1 MPGAFPDLHYRRTV
15 PANRR
20 TKKHQLTRARNHLL
34 GRTLFFGLDP
44 FCYPFL
50 EIGLG
55 VGEGDA
61 CACDQGHRNHLV
73 SFAGD
78 GLGLAAPFRWP
89 DIASNRLSIKLLRAT
104 GRLAG
109 SGGVG
114 EGVAVAWKFGS

>member
-1 MPGAFPDLHYRRTV
+1 MPGAFPDLRCRQTV
-15 PANRR
+15 RASRR
-20 TKKHQLTRARNHLL
+20 TKKHQLTRARNYQS

-55 VGEGDA
+55 VGDGDA
-61 CACDQGHRNHLV
+61 CASDQGHRNHLV

-89 DIASNRLSIKLLRAT
+89 DTASNRLSIKLLCAI

-114 EGVAVAWKFGS
+114 EGVAAAWKFGN